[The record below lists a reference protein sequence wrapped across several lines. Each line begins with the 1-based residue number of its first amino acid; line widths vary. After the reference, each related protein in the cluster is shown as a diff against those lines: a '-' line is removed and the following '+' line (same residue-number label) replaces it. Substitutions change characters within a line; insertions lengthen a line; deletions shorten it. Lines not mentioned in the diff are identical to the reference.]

1 MTYDPSRHH
10 RRSIRLKGYDYSQ
23 AGAYFVTICVK
34 DRECFF
40 GDVVNQSMILN
51 DAGAMI
57 EKWYFQ
63 LQSKFP
69 DIVCDVHQVM
79 PNHFHAIILNVGA
92 DRRVGPYTDPRVGP
106 CGSISEPHGLISKPI
121 TDSSKEIDL
130 SASVLL
136 GEHIGSPLSRVLQ
149 WFKTMTTNEYI
160 RGVKNDGWPAFNG
173 KLSQPNYWE
182 HIIRDEKSFQRIADY
197 IVNNPGNWG
206 NDQMN
211 KNRF

>member
-40 GDVVNQSMILN
+40 GDIVNQAMVLN

-69 DIVCDVHQVM
+69 DIVCDAHQVM

-92 DRRVGPYTDPRVGP
+92 DPPVGPHTDPHTDPRISPHTDPRVGP
-106 CGSISEPHGLISKPI
+106 HGSISEPHGSIPQPI
-121 TDSSKEIDL
+121 TDSSNVIDL

-136 GEHIGSPLSRVLQ
+136 GEHTGSPLSRVLQ
-149 WFKTMTTNEYI
+149 WFKTMTTN
-160 RGVKNDGWPAFNG
+160 
-173 KLSQPNYWE
+173 
-182 HIIRDEKSFQRIADY
+182 
-197 IVNNPGNWG
+197 
-206 NDQMN
+206 
-211 KNRF
+211 